1 MVGEKVAVVEKLHT
15 ASVCERENLD
25 GQTDKHKIEI
35 IFSVKDSWLSHII
48 VFQDIRDTI
57 SWGICKVYTS
67 CGHVYTEYF
76 FNIVFVWTK

>member
-35 IFSVKDSWLSHII
+35 IFSVKDSWLSHIFVCSKMSGI
-48 VFQDIRDTI
+48 VF
-57 SWGICKVYTS
+57 CV
-67 CGHVYTEYF
+67 
-76 FNIVFVWTK
+76 VFKTHNFQILYPK

>member
-35 IFSVKDSWLSHII
+35 IFSVKDSWLSHI
-48 VFQDIRDTI
+48 
-57 SWGICKVYTS
+57 
-67 CGHVYTEYF
+67 
-76 FNIVFVWTK
+76 FVWLKMSEGFRYGVWKFFVHFVQSNND

>member
-35 IFSVKDSWLSHII
+35 IFSVKDSWLSHIF
-48 VFQDIRDTI
+48 VCSR
-57 SWGICKVYTS
+57 CP
-67 CGHVYTEYF
+67 EYF
-76 FNIVFVWTK
+76 SVECLKHIISKFYIRNSLLFFYCLDN